1 MSTTELDRQLHASVL
16 KREKLKEQ
24 RIRAEDA
31 EKEYVNIGSGG
42 EMTKQ
47 KIHEILSSD
56 RRMYYRTEEL
66 NDKLYI
72 HYKGW
77 SKLQNLE
84 GFTGL
89 KVLYGECNA
98 FSEITGLEKCTNIRS
113 LFLQENCIKEIRG
126 LESLHTLWNLNLSSN
141 FIEKIEGIAHI
152 KTLNTLTIAK
162 NKIGFNGVED
172 LEHLVDSAVC
182 SLDIQ
187 DNRITDVDILPDVL
201 MRMKELRVLYLKGN
215 EACKRIPN
223 YRKTTTACLKD
234 LKYLDDRPVFEED
247 RRAAEAFNRGGLEE
261 ERAERKKMR
270 EEKSEAHRR
279 NMEAFQ
285 NMIERSRQEKK
296 EREAMRAED
305 KYTDDTDPVESP
317 EKRMA
322 RQRREWEEAN
332 PELLKD
338 DVKEMCERK
347 LAQEKETERR
357 EGKASMDTSTNASAS
372 SLNTLDGDSGIDEVP
387 EVKKKDGKVDN
398 RKLVYE
404 DIWDDSPSPWQR
416 TVPNPEL
423 PTTPQL
429 GEEFVPWAAPK
440 NAASEKPKEFTEEE
454 ITRRAEERKR
464 QVHGQ
469 AATKGMDKFLNQR
482 AQELADEE
490 EQAMKEIVGDDDFKP
505 SWYSKQQ
512 DKLAETYR
520 KLNYD
525 PKGTYWQGQA
535 SNNYDPK
542 GTQSLTMNNW
552 QGQAPEEGND
562 KPEPPKKQH
571 VFAPP
576 SRVAPAA
583 PPPAPDNEL
592 DEMD

>member
-1 MSTTELDRQLHASVL
+1 MSTTDLDRALHASVM

-24 RIRAEDA
+24 KRRAEEP

-42 EMTKQ
+42 EMTKA
-47 KIHEILSSD
+47 KIHEIIASD

-89 KVLYGECNA
+89 KVLYAECNA
-98 FSEITGLEKCTNIRS
+98 FSEISGLEKCTNIRS

-126 LESLHTLWNLNLSSN
+126 LETLHSLWNLNLSSN
-141 FIEKIEGIAHI
+141 FIEKIEGLAHI

-162 NKIGFNGVED
+162 NKIGFNGAED
-172 LEHLVDSAVC
+172 LEHLVDSSIS

-215 EACKRIPN
+215 EVAKRIPN

-285 NMIERSRQEKK
+285 NMIERSRNEKR

-338 DVKEMCERK
+338 DIKEMCEKK
-347 LAQEKETERR
+347 LAQERETERR
-357 EGKASMDTSTNASAS
+357 EGKASTDTSVDASAS
-372 SLNTLDGDSGIDEVP
+372 SLNTLDGDSGVDEVP
-387 EVKKKDGKVDN
+387 EVKKKAVDN

-404 DIWDDSPSPWQR
+404 DIWDDAPSPWQR
-416 TVPNPEL
+416 TIPNPEL

-429 GEEFVPWAAPK
+429 GEEFVPWAAPQ

-454 ITRRAEERKR
+454 ITRRAEERRK

-469 AATKGMDKFLNQR
+469 AATKGFEKFMDQR

-505 SWYSKQQ
+505 SWYSRQQ
-512 DKLAETYR
+512 EKIGETMR
-520 KLNYD
+520 KLNY
-525 PKGTYWQGQA
+525 GQKIPA
-535 SNNYDPK
+535 ANS
-542 GTQSLTMNNW
+542 
-552 QGQAPEEGND
+552 QAPEASKENT
-562 KPEPPKKQH
+562 EPPKKQH

-576 SRVAPAA
+576 ARVAAAA

>member
-1 MSTTELDRQLHASVL
+1 MSTTELDRQLHQSVL
-16 KREKLKEQ
+16 KRERLKEQ
-24 RIRAEDA
+24 KRRAEEP

-47 KIHEILSSD
+47 KIHEILASD
-56 RRMYYRTEEL
+56 RRMYYRTEDL

-98 FSEITGLEKCTNIRS
+98 FSTISGLETCTNLRS
-113 LFLQENCIKEIRG
+113 LFLQENCIKEISG
-126 LESLHTLWNLNLSSN
+126 LETCHSLWNLNLSSN
-141 FIEKIEGIAHI
+141 FIEKIEGLAHI

-162 NKIGFNGVED
+162 NKIGFNGAED
-172 LEHLVDSAVC
+172 LEHLVDSTIS

-187 DNRITDVDILPDVL
+187 DNRISDVDILPDVL

-215 EACKRIPN
+215 ECCKRIPN

-285 NMIERSRQEKK
+285 KMIENSRAEKR
-296 EREAMRAED
+296 ERDAMRVED

-317 EKRMA
+317 EKKMA

-338 DVKEMCERK
+338 DVKEMCEKK

-357 EGKASMDTSTNASAS
+357 EGKASMDTSTSAAAS
-372 SLNTLDGDSGIDEVP
+372 SLNTLDGDTGPLGLHSCPDPKPQDMQSGGIGAEMGED
-387 EVKKKDGKVDN
+387 KKKKKVDN

-404 DIWDDSPSPWQR
+404 DIWDDGPSPWQR
-416 TVPNPEL
+416 SVPNPEL

-429 GEEFVPWAAPK
+429 GEDFVPWAAPQ
-440 NAASEKPKEFTEEE
+440 NGASEKPKELTEEE
-454 ITRRAEERKR
+454 ITRRAVERRK
-464 QVHGQ
+464 QVQGSS
-469 AATKGMDKFLNQR
+469 APRGMDKFLESR

-490 EQAMKEIVGDDDFKP
+490 EQAMKEIAGADDFKP
-505 SWYSKQQ
+505 SWHSRQQ
-512 DKLAETYR
+512 EKIHETMR
-520 KLNYD
+520 KLNYGQD
-525 PKGTYWQGQA
+525 VAKPSAQA
-535 SNNYDPK
+535 STETKEN
-542 GTQSLTMNNW
+542 T
-552 QGQAPEEGND
+552 
-562 KPEPPKKQH
+562 EPPKKQH

-576 SRVAPAA
+576 SRVAHAT
-583 PPPAPDNEL
+583 PPPAPQNEL

>member
-1 MSTTELDRQLHASVL
+1 MSTTELDRQLHASVM
-16 KREKLKEQ
+16 KREALKEKK
-24 RIRAEDA
+24 RAAEDA
-31 EKEYVNIGSGG
+31 EKEYVNVGSGG
-42 EMTKQ
+42 EMTKE
-47 KIHEILSSD
+47 KIHEILNSD

-66 NDKLYI
+66 NDKLYM

-77 SKLQNLE
+77 NKIQNLE

-89 KVLYGECNA
+89 KVLYAECNA
-98 FSEITGLEKCTNIRS
+98 FSEITGLQTCTNLRS

-126 LESLHTLWNLNLSSN
+126 LETCHSLWNLNLSSN
-141 FIEKIEGIAHI
+141 FIERIEGISHI

-172 LEHLVDSAVC
+172 LEHLVDSSVS

-187 DNRITDVDILPDVL
+187 DNRISDVDILPDVL
-201 MRMKELRVLYLKGN
+201 MRMTDLRVLYLKGN
-215 EACKRIPN
+215 ECCKRIPN
-223 YRKTTTACLKD
+223 YRKSTTAFLKD

-270 EEKSEAHRR
+270 EEKSEAHKR

-285 NMIERSRQEKK
+285 NMIENSRREKR
-296 EREAMRAED
+296 ERDSMRMED
-305 KYTDDTDPVESP
+305 KYTDETDPVESL
-317 EKRMA
+317 ERRNA
-322 RQRREWEEAN
+322 RLRKEWEEAN

-338 DVKEMCERK
+338 DMKEMAEKK
-347 LAQEKETERR
+347 LAQEKEGERR
-357 EGKASMDTSTNASAS
+357 AGKATKDKSEDAAAS
-372 SLNTLDGDSGIDEVP
+372 SLDSLDGVSGTGIVEVDEVP

-416 TVPNPEL
+416 TIPNPEL

-440 NAASEKPKEFTEEE
+440 NEEPEKPQDLTEEE
-454 ITRRAEERKR
+454 ITRRAIQRKKEL
-464 QVHGQ
+464 QGQ
-469 AATKGMDKFLNQR
+469 AANKGMDKPGGFLDQR

-490 EQAMKEIVGDDDFKP
+490 EKVMREIAGDDSFKP
-505 SWYSKQQ
+505 SWYSRQQ
-512 DKLAETYR
+512 EKINETMR
-520 KLNYD
+520 KL
-525 PKGTYWQGQA
+525 QG
-535 SNNYDPK
+535 
-542 GTQSLTMNNW
+542 G
-552 QGQAPEEGND
+552 GQEPQMTEFKWPSKAPVESDE
-562 KPEPPKKQH
+562 KKEPAKKQH

-576 SRVAPAA
+576 ARGKAASAA
-583 PPPAPDNEL
+583 PPPPPQNEL